1 MRIVVIGGGII
12 GALIAKELSKSAE
25 KVTLIEKKNDFG
37 QGVTKANSAIIHGGY
52 DDPSDSVRG
61 KLCSLGNKMYTDI
74 SEELGVPVKRSGSI
88 VVARTDEE
96 LSVLDE
102 IYEQGIANEVNG
114 LQIIKKEK
122 LREVEPFLSEE
133 FNYALYCKSAGITEP
148 WMIAIA
154 AVDFARENGAEIIKG
169 DSVIGGELNG
179 HGVKNLELLSGRRI
193 EADLVINA
201 TGLYYNQLAA
211 LFGVKTPDVHLRKGQ
226 YILLDKKASSM
237 VRNVVFP
244 LPGKKG
250 KGKLI
255 VPTIDGGVLL
265 GPTAEDLS
273 EFSPEDVSTT
283 YDGMLGIINSAE
295 ELIPGIAKPA
305 WILKSFAGLRPETAN
320 KDFYIKAAT
329 ELDNFITV
337 GAIRSPGLTAAPAIA
352 NYVIEELI
360 IKKMGIKISRNNNVK
375 KAGKIERIKEET
387 FEKVSELI
395 ERDPLYGK
403 IICQCNQVSEK
414 EIIDAIHEGAN
425 TIDGVKFRTRAGFG
439 RCQGG
444 FCISKIAGI
453 LARELEISLEDVRL
467 NEKETWIVDGRVR
480 K

>member
-12 GALIAKELSKSAE
+12 GSLIAKELSKSDE
-25 KVTLIEKKNDFG
+25 DVILIEKKNDFG

-52 DDPSDSVRG
+52 DDPSSTVRG
-61 KLCSLGNKMYTDI
+61 KLCSLGNKMYTEI
-74 SEELGVPVKRSGSI
+74 SEELGVPIKRSGSI
-88 VVARTDEE
+88 VVGRTDEE
-96 LSVLDE
+96 LQILE
-102 IYEQGIANEVNG
+102 ELYKQGIENEVNG
-114 LQIIKKEK
+114 LSIVKKEK
-122 LREVEPFLSEE
+122 LKEIEPFLSEE
-133 FNYALYCKSAGITEP
+133 FNYALYCESAGITEP
-148 WMIAIA
+148 WMVAIA
-154 AVDFARENGAEIIKG
+154 AVDFAKKNGAEIIKG
-169 DSVIGGELNG
+169 DPVVGGKLNG
-179 HGVKNLELLSGRRI
+179 HKIKNLELQSGRKI

-201 TGLYYNQLAA
+201 TGLYYNHVAS
-211 LFGVKTPDVHLRKGQ
+211 LFGVETPDVHLRKGQ

-237 VRNVVFP
+237 VNNVVFP

-250 KGKLI
+250 KGKLV

-265 GPTAEDLS
+265 GPTAEDIS

-283 YDGMLGIINSAE
+283 YKGVLEIIESAE
-295 ELIPGIAKPA
+295 ELIPGIAKPG
-305 WILKSFAGLRPETAN
+305 WILKTFAGLRPETKN

-352 NYVIEELI
+352 KYVIEELI
-360 IKKMGIKISRNNNVK
+360 MRKMGINLSIGNNSRSL
-375 KAGKIERIKEET
+375 GKIERIKEET
-387 FEKVSELI
+387 FEEVSKLI
-395 ERDPLYGK
+395 EKDPLYGR

-414 EIIDAIHEGAN
+414 EIIDAIHEGAD

-453 LARELEISLEDVRL
+453 LSRELGISLEEVKL
-467 NEKETWIVDGRVR
+467 NEKEAWILDGRVR